1 MKQFLLALLFCFGG
15 VVAFAQEDKTAVDFK
30 NEGNEALRAK
40 DYTKALQLYEQAL
53 SKWGDEPK
61 DTAMVYNMAVC
72 AYQVKDY
79 DKALKFLDESIAM
92 NYKKET
98 ALQYKA
104 NIYQLTKDD
113 ESYVKALEEALAVSP
128 DNSKIKSRLATFYL
142 KEANVYYT
150 EGAKILKSAA
160 DDVTAGKYKTTDDAY
175 KTAVEKAN
183 NEFEKALPIIDK
195 ALAIDPENTTGKQ
208 LKTTIAENTK

>member
-1 MKQFLLALLFCFGG
+1 MKRFFLALMFCFGVLG
-15 VVAFAQEDKTAVDFK
+15 AISQEDKTAVDFK
-30 NEGNEALRAK
+30 NEGNEALRVK

-61 DTAMVYNMAVC
+61 DTAMIYNMAVC

-79 DKALKFLDESIAM
+79 DKALKLLNESITM

-113 ESYVKALEEALAVSP
+113 TSYVKVLEEALATTP
-128 DNSKIKSRLATFYL
+128 DNSKIKGRLATFYL
-142 KEANVYYT
+142 KEANVFYS

-160 DDVTAGKYKTTDDAY
+160 DDVSGGKYKTTDEPY
-175 KTAVEKAN
+175 KAAVEKAKD
-183 NEFEKALPIIDK
+183 EFKKAIPKVDK
-195 ALAIDPENTTGKQ
+195 ALAIDPENATGKQ
-208 LKTTIAENTK
+208 LKSAIEQNIK

>member
-1 MKQFLLALLFCFGG
+1 MKRFFLALVLCFG
-15 VVAFAQEDKTAVDFK
+15 VLVSFSQDEKTGIDFK

-40 DYTKALQLYEQAL
+40 DYAKALQLYEQAL

-72 AYQVKDY
+72 AYQTNDF
-79 DKALKFLDESIAM
+79 DKALTLLDESIAM

-104 NIYQLTKDD
+104 NIYQKTKND
-113 ESYVKALEEALAVSP
+113 EEYEKTLQSALELSP
-128 DNSKIKSRLATFYL
+128 NDSKIKGRLATVYL
-142 KEANVYYT
+142 KEANVHYT

-160 DDVTAGKYKTTDDAY
+160 DDVAAAKYKTTDEPY
-175 KTAVEKAN
+175 KTAVEKAK
-183 NEFEKALPIIDK
+183 EHFKMALPTVDK
-195 ALAIDPENTTGKQ
+195 ALAIDPENATGKQ
-208 LKTTIAENTK
+208 LKTAIEQNIK